1 MGISR
6 YEEEG
11 YSTTIGVVDGVAWF
25 EDGTSVN
32 NVTVELIRA
41 APDLLD
47 AATHALEDLQAV
59 QTGQYTIDEI
69 SGVLIELRCAIAK
82 AQGGK

>member
-47 AATHALEDLQAV
+47 ALQSLLAAFDSDFHDLMLAKMKAQASV
-59 QTGQYTIDEI
+59 
-69 SGVLIELRCAIAK
+69 AK
-82 AQGGK
+82 AKGGE